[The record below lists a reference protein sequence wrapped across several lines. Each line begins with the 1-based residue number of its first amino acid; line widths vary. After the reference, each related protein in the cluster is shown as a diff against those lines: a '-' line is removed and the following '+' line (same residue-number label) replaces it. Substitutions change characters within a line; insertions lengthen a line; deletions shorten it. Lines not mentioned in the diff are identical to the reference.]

1 MFLKMINVNTNV
13 KIDVKKYNY
22 DCLLNKLIKH

>member
-13 KIDVKKYNY
+13 KTDVKTYNY
-22 DCLLNKLIKH
+22 DCLLNKLIEH